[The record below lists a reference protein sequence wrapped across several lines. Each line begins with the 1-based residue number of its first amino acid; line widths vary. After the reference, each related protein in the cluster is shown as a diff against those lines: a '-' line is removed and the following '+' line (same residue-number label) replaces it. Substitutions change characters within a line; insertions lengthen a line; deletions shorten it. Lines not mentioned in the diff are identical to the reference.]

1 MIEADLLARELGGL
15 APHVRV
21 SESLPPVAVDRVAHH
36 ADVGILLHDH
46 RIRHVRLFPLR
57 LQEDAHESEGRVDLV
72 LQPREAD
79 ALLRGDRDELPSRQL
94 GLELLHVVRGD
105 EVDLVHDDEGSQE
118 HAVPRED
125 VDQLVFRDVLPHD
138 DRAVQVA
145 PLPADVRD
153 HLRVELRELDRRI
166 HGEPAAVRLRQ
177 GDVRGPLVQANPG
190 EMQFVHQDIDVGLED
205 VDHEDEQIARPGD
218 GQDLLPSTAALRRA
232 PDEPGHVEHL
242 DLLPPVLHEAGD
254 HVQRREV
261 VRGHLARRVRD
272 LVQEGR
278 FADAREAD
286 QPDRRVPALLDRV
299 ARPSAAPLEAPCLL
313 LVLEP
318 REFRLQPPDVV
329 LGRLVVRRLL
339 DLVFD
344 RLDLFLDRHLDTG
357 PIRRS
362 AKRFLPASGY
372 QTVRMPSGSRPLTA
386 YRTIRRERA
395 VYGDRSRPPRT
406 RWTNRPSAS
415 SISLSSASVY
425 ARTEAVNSRVPFR
438 SMITWRVSN
447 RPRSRSNDAS
457 SRTTVP
463 SSRACQFYDGNPA
476 TRLSRLN
483 NSIRNFPRGRSAR
496 PIPRKTSRS
505 SSGRSK

>member
-1 MIEADLLARELGGL
+1 MIEADLLTRELRGRT
-15 APHVRV
+15 PYVRV
-21 SESLPPVAVDRVAHH
+21 AESLPPIAVDRVAHH
-36 ADVGILLHDH
+36 ADVRILFHDH
-46 RIRHVRLFPLR
+46 RIRHVGILPLR
-57 LQEDAHESEGRVDLV
+57 LQEDAHEPEGRVDLV
-72 LQPREAD
+72 LQAREPD
-79 ALLRGDRDELPSRQL
+79 AFLRGDRDELPPRKL
-94 GLELLHVVRGD
+94 RLELLHVVRGD
-105 EVDLVHDDEGSQE
+105 QVDFVHDDERPQE
-118 HAVPRED
+118 DAVPRED
-125 VDQLVFRDVLPHD
+125 GDELVFRDVLPHD
-138 DRAVQVA
+138 DGAVRIA
-145 PLPADVRD
+145 PFAADVRD
-153 HLRVELRELDRRI
+153 HLGDERRQ
-166 HGEPAAVRLRQ
+166 L
-177 GDVRGPLVQANPG
+177 
-190 EMQFVHQDIDVGLED
+190 
-205 VDHEDEQIARPGD
+205 
-218 GQDLLPSTAALRRA
+218 
-232 PDEPGHVEHL
+232 
-242 DLLPPVLHEAGD
+242 
-254 HVQRREV
+254 
-261 VRGHLARRVRD
+261 
-272 LVQEGR
+272 
-278 FADAREAD
+278 
-286 QPDRRVPALLDRV
+286 DRRVPALLDRV

-339 DLVFD
+339 DLVLD

-463 SSRACQFYDGNPA
+463 SSRACQFCDGNPA